1 MSGTEVPIYVYHCGN
16 CLKQTEIFQHFT
28 DDVLTVCPEC
38 KQPTLQKVYQVANVH
53 FKGGGWYVKD
63 NYGPDKGGDGIRE

>member
-1 MSGTEVPIYVYHCGN
+1 MPIYVYHCDN
-16 CLKQTEIFQHFT
+16 CLKQTEIFQHFN
-28 DDVLTVCPEC
+28 DDPITVCPEC